1 MNKQVKLILLS
12 YIFFSLSCGIFYNFQ
27 ELWML
32 SNNLS
37 LKTIGIVYSLCALLS
52 VSIIFLFSNLIS
64 QEKLK
69 KFTCLLL
76 VLKFC
81 TLFLLIILNNS
92 NNLFLI
98 KFIVMMDY
106 VLKVV
111 ISACIYPLLSIFDK
125 SDKLFA
131 TKTLIYSWLYY
142 LGIFFTSFL
151 LGKTLGIFKIEYNS
165 FCMIGAIL
173 ILISFLILK
182 KVKINKRMSNKV
194 DRNIIFKIASKVKN
208 DKITLNYI
216 GYLFTNEIAYSCV
229 TRLIITIFVTTMGF
243 SDIKASNL
251 NLVLCVLSAF
261 LGTIILAKFTLKNN
275 YINFAIKYLGRC
287 LFYFL
292 AFLFSNKL
300 FILIAIIYTMILSD
314 SYVNVTDAPYVNR
327 FSKEEQLAFSNL
339 KEMISYVAV
348 AIGMLICSITLQ
360 FDFRY
365 NFLIATIF
373 IVIAT
378 IFGFNAIKLH
388 NLEKEKVK

>member
-27 ELWML
+27 ELWMA
-32 SNNLS
+32 SNGLS

-52 VSIIFLFSNLIS
+52 VSIIFLFSNLIG

-69 KFTCLLL
+69 DFTCLLL

-81 TLFLLIILNNS
+81 TLFLLFILNNS

-98 KFIVMMDY
+98 KFIVMIDY

-111 ISACIYPLLSIFDK
+111 VSACIYPLLSIFDK

-131 TKTLIYSWLYY
+131 AKTLIYSWLYY

-151 LGKTLGIFKIEYNS
+151 LGKTLGNVKIEYNS
-165 FCMIGAIL
+165 FCLIGAIL
-173 ILISFLILK
+173 ITISFLILRN
-182 KVKINKRMSNKV
+182 VKIDKKTRNKIDNNVM
-194 DRNIIFKIASKVKN
+194 FKITNKIKN
-208 DKITLNYI
+208 DKITLNYL

-243 SDIKASNL
+243 SDIQASNL
-251 NLVLCVLSAF
+251 NLALCVLSAF
-261 LGTIILAKFTLKNN
+261 LGTIILAKFTMKNN
-275 YINFAIKYLGRC
+275 YINFAIKYFGRC

-292 AFLFSNKL
+292 AFLFGTKL
-300 FILIAIIYTMILSD
+300 FMLIATIYTMILSD

-339 KEMISYVAV
+339 KEMISYIAV

-360 FDFRY
+360 FNFKY
-365 NFLIATIF
+365 NFLVATIF

-378 IFGFNAIKLH
+378 LFGFNAIRLH
-388 NLEKEKVK
+388 NIEKENEK